1 MTLSHEPITR
11 VDFSPSRGT
20 MTLLARDFLSNSWTE
35 DLKVIRVAVVD
46 DHPHVAIAL
55 RALLD
60 ETPDIQLVAESRRGR
75 DVAALVRRARP
86 DVLLL
91 DLFIE
96 PEFDALATVRCLR
109 TDFPDLKICLL
120 SAYLDPAVVRDL
132 LQAGVY
138 GYILK
143 DDDYVSRIDT
153 IVRDLADGEIYLSPQ
168 AYAALAQATRAQG
181 KDKEQLLSEREVE
194 ILRLAKRGLPNPQ
207 IAQSLHISPG
217 TVRNHLSTIYRKLG
231 VHSRHEALQVADEQH
246 LI

>member
-1 MTLSHEPITR
+1 M
-11 VDFSPSRGT
+11 
-20 MTLLARDFLSNSWTE
+20 
-35 DLKVIRVAVVD
+35 IRVAVVD

-60 ETPDIQLVAESRRGR
+60 ETPDIQLVAESQRGS
-75 DVAALVRRARP
+75 DVAGLVRRARP

-91 DLFIE
+91 DMFIE
-96 PEFDALATVRCLR
+96 PEFDALSAVRGLR
-109 TDFPDLKICLL
+109 VDFPDLKICLL
-120 SAYLDPAVVRDL
+120 SAYLEPASVRDL

-153 IVRDLADGEIYLSPQ
+153 IIRDLADGRVYLSPQ
-168 AYAALAQATRAQG
+168 AYEALAQATRAESG
-181 KDKEQLLSEREVE
+181 ESSLTEREIE

-217 TVRNHLSTIYRKLG
+217 TVRNHLSAVYRKLS
-231 VHSRHEALQVADEQH
+231 VHSRHEALQVAEERH

>member
-1 MTLSHEPITR
+1 M
-11 VDFSPSRGT
+11 
-20 MTLLARDFLSNSWTE
+20 
-35 DLKVIRVAVVD
+35 IRVAVVD

-60 ETPDIQLVAESRRGR
+60 ETPDIQLVAESRRGG

-86 DVLLL
+86 HVLLL

-96 PEFDALATVRCLR
+96 PEFDALAVARRLR

-120 SAYLDPAVVRDL
+120 SAYLEPALVRDL

-143 DDDYVSRIDT
+143 DDDYVSRIHT
-153 IVRDLADGEIYLSPQ
+153 IIRDLADGEIYLSPQ
-168 AYAALAQATRAQG
+168 AYAALAQATRAG
-181 KDKEQLLSEREVE
+181 GTASPLSEREIE

-217 TVRNHLSTIYRKLG
+217 TVRNHLTTIYRKLG
-231 VHSRHEALQVADEQH
+231 IHSRHEALQVADERH

>member
-1 MTLSHEPITR
+1 M
-11 VDFSPSRGT
+11 
-20 MTLLARDFLSNSWTE
+20 
-35 DLKVIRVAVVD
+35 IRVAVID

-55 RALLD
+55 RSLLD
-60 ETPDIQLVAESRRGR
+60 ETPDIQLVAESKRGA

-96 PEFDALATVRCLR
+96 PEFDALSAVQSLR
-109 TDFPDLKICLL
+109 ADFPSLKICLL
-120 SAYLDPAVVRDL
+120 SAYLEPALVRDL
-132 LQAGVY
+132 LQAGVH

-143 DDDYVSRIDT
+143 DDDYVSRIGS
-153 IVRDLADGEIYLSPQ
+153 IIRDLADGRLYLSPQ
-168 AYAALAQATRAQG
+168 AYEALAQATRADG
-181 KDKEQLLSEREVE
+181 VEQTLSEREVE

-217 TVRNHLSTIYRKLG
+217 TVRNHLSAIYRKLG
-231 VHSRHEALQVADEQH
+231 VHSRHEALQIAAERH

>member
-1 MTLSHEPITR
+1 
-11 VDFSPSRGT
+11 
-20 MTLLARDFLSNSWTE
+20 
-35 DLKVIRVAVVD
+35 VIRVAVVD

-60 ETPDIQLVAESRRGR
+60 ETPDIQLVAESRRGS

-96 PEFDALATVRCLR
+96 SEFDALSAVCRLHA
-109 TDFPDLKICLL
+109 DVPDLKICLL
-120 SAYLDPAVVRDL
+120 SAYLEPSLVRDL
-132 LQAGVY
+132 LQAGVH

-153 IVRDLADGEIYLSPQ
+153 IIRDLANGRLYLSPG
-168 AYAALAQATRAQG
+168 AYEALAQATRAEAT
-181 KDKEQLLSEREVE
+181 EQPLSERESE

-207 IAQSLHISPG
+207 IAQALHISPG
-217 TVRNHLSTIYRKLG
+217 TVRNHLSAIYRKLG
-231 VHSRHEALQVADEQH
+231 VHSRHEALQVVDEQH